1 MPGDWPHLRDIRKTS
16 TFRLTLALGG
26 AATVGVLL
34 LLLIIYSLTE
44 RELNDRSDR
53 ILRTEIARLAALP
66 EADLPGEIDKSSA
79 TSVSGL
85 NHFGLL
91 SPGGR
96 WLAGDMGASPPLVIG
111 HPYERDDGPDVR
123 GPLRI
128 LAARTP
134 GGALLMVGRDVRP
147 IVDLRGRMVEIL
159 VLSGL
164 FVAPLLLAAGFA
176 VSLGPLRRVDRLQ
189 RVALEIGS
197 GRLAARMPIEGRG
210 DELDLFAGTVNRMI
224 GEVERTVDQVK
235 SVTDAIAHD
244 LRTPLTRVRN
254 QLYRASRDPDMAPA
268 DVVRIEAAMANLD
281 LVLAR
286 FAALLRISE
295 LEASG
300 RRQGFATSRIDR
312 LLDAVV
318 ELYGPL
324 AEERD
329 IALRWDGAEPVHLYC
344 DEKLIFEAFSNLVD
358 NAIKFAPEGGRV
370 SILLAKDDGFVAIEV
385 CDNGPGIP
393 MDQLQA
399 VLRRYDRGVA
409 SAAVPGSGLGL
420 SVVAA
425 IVHLH
430 HFALEL
436 LPAEPGLRARIV
448 APVEAQ
454 QAR

>member
-26 AATVGVLL
+26 AATVGVVL

-128 LAARTP
+128 LAARTS

-268 DVVRIEAAMANLD
+268 DVVRIEAAMADLD

-300 RRQGFATSRIDR
+300 RRQGFAM
-312 LLDAVV
+312 V

-329 IALRWDGAEPVHLYC
+329 VALRWDGAEPVRLYC
-344 DEKLIFEAFSNLVD
+344 DEKLMFEAVSNLVD

>member
-16 TFRLTLALGG
+16 TFRLTLALGA

-210 DELDLFAGTVNRMI
+210 G
-224 GEVERTVDQVK
+224 
-235 SVTDAIAHD
+235 
-244 LRTPLTRVRN
+244 
-254 QLYRASRDPDMAPA
+254 
-268 DVVRIEAAMANLD
+268 
-281 LVLAR
+281 
-286 FAALLRISE
+286 
-295 LEASG
+295 
-300 RRQGFATSRIDR
+300 
-312 LLDAVV
+312 
-318 ELYGPL
+318 
-324 AEERD
+324 
-329 IALRWDGAEPVHLYC
+329 
-344 DEKLIFEAFSNLVD
+344 
-358 NAIKFAPEGGRV
+358 
-370 SILLAKDDGFVAIEV
+370 
-385 CDNGPGIP
+385 
-393 MDQLQA
+393 
-399 VLRRYDRGVA
+399 
-409 SAAVPGSGLGL
+409 
-420 SVVAA
+420 
-425 IVHLH
+425 
-430 HFALEL
+430 
-436 LPAEPGLRARIV
+436 
-448 APVEAQ
+448 
-454 QAR
+454 

>member
-1 MPGDWPHLRDIRKTS
+1 
-16 TFRLTLALGG
+16 
-26 AATVGVLL
+26 
-34 LLLIIYSLTE
+34 
-44 RELNDRSDR
+44 
-53 ILRTEIARLAALP
+53 
-66 EADLPGEIDKSSA
+66 
-79 TSVSGL
+79 
-85 NHFGLL
+85 
-91 SPGGR
+91 
-96 WLAGDMGASPPLVIG
+96 
-111 HPYERDDGPDVR
+111 
-123 GPLRI
+123 
-128 LAARTP
+128 
-134 GGALLMVGRDVRP
+134 MVGRDVRP

-268 DVVRIEAAMANLD
+268 DVVRIEAAMADLD

-329 IALRWDGAEPVHLYC
+329 VALAMGRCGAGAL
-344 DEKLIFEAFSNLVD
+344 
-358 NAIKFAPEGGRV
+358 
-370 SILLAKDDGFVAIEV
+370 
-385 CDNGPGIP
+385 
-393 MDQLQA
+393 
-399 VLRRYDRGVA
+399 VLRREADLRGLQQPCRQCDQVRAGGWVRVHPAGEGRWIRGDRGV
-409 SAAVPGSGLGL
+409 
-420 SVVAA
+420 
-425 IVHLH
+425 
-430 HFALEL
+430 
-436 LPAEPGLRARIV
+436 R
-448 APVEAQ
+448 
-454 QAR
+454 